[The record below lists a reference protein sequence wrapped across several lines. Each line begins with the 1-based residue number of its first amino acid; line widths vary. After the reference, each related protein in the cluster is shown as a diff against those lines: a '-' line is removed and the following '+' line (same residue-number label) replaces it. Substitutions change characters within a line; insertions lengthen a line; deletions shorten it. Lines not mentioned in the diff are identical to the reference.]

1 MGAEEAGGDEE
12 GLVFFLAHHLDDFGG
27 DHAVSLFFIGALG
40 FEPANGAADFSSGFG
55 VEDEVLVGFVAALRV
70 NRFLPRR
77 GVVEAIG
84 ADTGRDVV
92 VVDFSDA
99 RGEVVGFDE
108 LL

>member
-27 DHAVSLFFIGALG
+27 DHAV
-40 FEPANGAADFSSGFG
+40 
-55 VEDEVLVGFVAALRV
+55 GFVAALRV

-84 ADTGRDVV
+84 ADAGWDVV

-99 RGEVVGFDE
+99 SGEVVGFDE